1 MESSWKE
8 RQAKATITME
18 KSNNELRSIIK
29 SNWFAIAVY
38 ALAAGWVFCCA
49 HRAATKRPTLAS
61 ESGKCYQVIGLSMHE
76 KKLNGFLFDLVLL
89 LGGFF
94 CLAHFHV
101 CMDLICLFGRCLYY
115 VRLNNKVLFFKSKY
129 YRIMHVVFVFF
140 HQLGLFAV
148 NYDSTYT
155 YPDYSPPPP
164 HWYSTTIVAA
174 EPRKTFAW
182 SPLICIF
189 DFTMLNTISSY
200 QHILGTKTFTA
211 ECLCVCLQVLRAGT
225 KWNAF
230 LGRNAHRLIGHQCA
244 HRKTL

>member
-1 MESSWKE
+1 
-8 RQAKATITME
+8 
-18 KSNNELRSIIK
+18 
-29 SNWFAIAVY
+29 
-38 ALAAGWVFCCA
+38 
-49 HRAATKRPTLAS
+49 
-61 ESGKCYQVIGLSMHE
+61 
-76 KKLNGFLFDLVLL
+76 
-89 LGGFF
+89 
-94 CLAHFHV
+94 
-101 CMDLICLFGRCLYY
+101 MDLICLFGRCLYY

-129 YRIMHVVFVFF
+129 YRIMHVIFVFF
-140 HQLGLFAV
+140 HQLGPFAV

-155 YPDYSPPPP
+155 YPDHAPLPPP

-211 ECLCVCLQVLRAGT
+211 ECLCVYLQILRVST

-230 LGRNAHRLIGHQCA
+230 LGRNVHRHIGHRARIEKPFKMQLLLLLLSIFSLLEF
-244 HRKTL
+244 RFTLNLFDRQWKTISPPVRMWVL